1 MADFKLTY
9 FNVCGRAELTRLIFA
24 KSGTAFEDDR
34 IEFADWPAIKGKEES
49 LSRMTGSNSPIGRR
63 KRERKTVAK
72 ALVTLPAGPYDPL
85 LVF

>member
-34 IEFADWPAIKGKEES
+34 IEFADWPAKKGKEN
-49 LSRMTGSNSPIGRR
+49 SRKS
-63 KRERKTVAK
+63 
-72 ALVTLPAGPYDPL
+72 VTCSAVPYAPFS
-85 LVF
+85 VS